1 VILVEFVA
9 VVFHDDPRLTFITW
23 RMWFPKKVVVS
34 PVPVGKFGTS
44 VSVFVSI
51 LG

>member
-1 VILVEFVA
+1 VIHVKFVA
-9 VVFHDDPRLTFITW
+9 VVLKDDPRLAFIIW

-34 PVPVGKFGTS
+34 PFPDGKFGAS
-44 VSVFVSI
+44 MSVFVSI